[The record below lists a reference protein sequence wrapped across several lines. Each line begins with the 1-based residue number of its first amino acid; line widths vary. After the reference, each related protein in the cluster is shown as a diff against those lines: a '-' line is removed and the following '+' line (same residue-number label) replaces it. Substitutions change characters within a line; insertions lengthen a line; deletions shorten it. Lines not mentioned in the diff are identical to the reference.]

1 MKFLF
6 DIFPVLLFFVA
17 YKGYAALPAPVV
29 DAINT
34 VLPLGLRAG
43 AAQDAMFFATLVAI
57 LAACAQ
63 VGVHWLRT
71 RRVET
76 MHLVSLALIAVFGGL
91 TLALHDP
98 LFFKWKPT
106 LLNWLFG
113 IVIIGSRFIGQKPI
127 MERLMA
133 HAITVPAEA
142 WRSVNLAWGVFFLAM
157 GLLNLY
163 VAYGYSEAVWVNFK
177 LFGLTGLT
185 FVFVILQ
192 SLYLARFMSDETPQN
207 QED

>member
-6 DIFPVLLFFVA
+6 DFFPVLLFFVA

-43 AAQDAMFFATLVAI
+43 EARDAMFFATLVAI
-57 LAACAQ
+57 LAAFVQ
-63 VGVHWLRT
+63 VGAHWLRT
-71 RRVET
+71 HRFET
-76 MHLVSLALIAVFGGL
+76 MHVVSLALIAVFGGL

-113 IVIIGSRFIGQKPI
+113 IVIIGSQFIGQKPI

-142 WRSVNLAWGVFFLAM
+142 WRNVNLAWGVFFLTM

-163 VAYGYSEAVWVNFK
+163 VAYGYSEETWVNFK

-185 FVFVILQ
+185 FAFVILQ
-192 SLYLARFMSDETPQN
+192 SVYLARFMPDEEPQQ